1 MGRVLTLLDP
11 HCNAIADPDRD
22 RRLMPPPKM
31 PASSL
36 PTSKLSAFSES
47 TKLHTKAIHGDSCWV
62 CGTTPAHVYH
72 VIAQEDR
79 QVSEKQMTL
88 QLLREY
94 DNNTLKGPLWVDYGL
109 VDWPISSHLNAIP
122 LCASCHVNFDHHLDP
137 GFSFIPTDIQYF
149 IEFELEDRRR
159 REEAEREG
167 KDGKELLRR
176 VPSPTLYKQHQIEKG
191 QVGADAN
198 GGLYRP
204 VFLVHYLHKGFL
216 SFDEVRSRFS
226 KARPWH
232 GAPLASF
239 RRAFLMLGN
248 GRLGMLEKH
257 ERFQLLRLHSLYFLE
272 EDYLDTFVQYYTL
285 ATKTDSEKRK
295 QSDNKWNE
303 EPPGKRRRT
312 AQRFDDDSLDTTYCP
327 ILQRQVHA
335 AWILGPNASTEDA
348 VRRYAPILSNGK
360 PSGASLCAT

>member
-1 MGRVLTLLDP
+1 M
-11 HCNAIADPDRD
+11 
-22 RRLMPPPKM
+22 
-31 PASSL
+31 
-36 PTSKLSAFSES
+36 
-47 TKLHTKAIHGDSCWV
+47 
-62 CGTTPAHVYH
+62 
-72 VIAQEDR
+72 Q
-79 QVSEKQMTL
+79 
-88 QLLREY
+88 
-94 DNNTLKGPLWVDYGL
+94 
-109 VDWPISSHLNAIP
+109 
-122 LCASCHVNFDHHLDP
+122 
-137 GFSFIPTDIQYF
+137 
-149 IEFELEDRRR
+149 
-159 REEAEREG
+159 
-167 KDGKELLRR
+167 RR

-204 VFLVHYLHKGFL
+204 VFLMHYLLKGFF
-216 SFDEVRSRFS
+216 SFDEIRSRLS
-226 KARPWH
+226 KARSWH

-239 RRAFLMLGN
+239 RRTFLLLGN

-285 ATKTDSEKRK
+285 ATRTDSEKRK

-312 AQRFDDDSLDTTYCP
+312 AQRFDDDSLDTTFCP

-335 AWILGPNASTEDA
+335 AWTLGPNASTEDA

>member
-1 MGRVLTLLDP
+1 MRF
-11 HCNAIADPDRD
+11 N
-22 RRLMPPPKM
+22 
-31 PASSL
+31 S
-36 PTSKLSAFSES
+36 
-47 TKLHTKAIHGDSCWV
+47 
-62 CGTTPAHVYH
+62 
-72 VIAQEDR
+72 
-79 QVSEKQMTL
+79 
-88 QLLREY
+88 
-94 DNNTLKGPLWVDYGL
+94 LKGPLWVDYGL

-122 LCASCHVNFDHHLDP
+122 LCAACHGNLDHHLDP

-149 IEFELEDRRR
+149 VEFELKDRRR

-167 KDGKELLRR
+167 KDGKELQRR

-204 VFLVHYLHKGFL
+204 VFLMHYLHKGFF
-216 SFDEVRSRFS
+216 SFDEIRSRLS
-226 KARPWH
+226 KTRPWH

-239 RRAFLMLGN
+239 RRTFLMLGN

-285 ATKTDSEKRK
+285 TIKTDSEKRE
-295 QSDNKWNE
+295 QSENEWNEEPPGRERSDDNSNE

-335 AWILGPNASTEDA
+335 VWTLGPNASTEDA
-348 VRRYAPILSNGK
+348 VRRYAPILSNGT

>member
-1 MGRVLTLLDP
+1 MRF
-11 HCNAIADPDRD
+11 N
-22 RRLMPPPKM
+22 
-31 PASSL
+31 S
-36 PTSKLSAFSES
+36 
-47 TKLHTKAIHGDSCWV
+47 
-62 CGTTPAHVYH
+62 
-72 VIAQEDR
+72 
-79 QVSEKQMTL
+79 
-88 QLLREY
+88 
-94 DNNTLKGPLWVDYGL
+94 LKGPLWVDYGL

-122 LCASCHVNFDHHLDP
+122 LCAACHGNFDHHLDP

-149 IEFELEDRRR
+149 VEFELKDRRR

-167 KDGKELLRR
+167 KDGKELQRR

-204 VFLVHYLHKGFL
+204 VFLMHYLHKGFF
-216 SFDEVRSRFS
+216 SFDEIRSRLS

-232 GAPLASF
+232 EAPLASF
-239 RRAFLMLGN
+239 RRTFLMLGN

-285 ATKTDSEKRK
+285 TIKTDSEKRE
-295 QSDNKWNE
+295 QSENEWNEEPPGRERSDDNLNEEPPGRERSDDNSNE

-335 AWILGPNASTEDA
+335 VWTLGPNASTEDA
-348 VRRYAPILSNGK
+348 VRRYAPILSNGT